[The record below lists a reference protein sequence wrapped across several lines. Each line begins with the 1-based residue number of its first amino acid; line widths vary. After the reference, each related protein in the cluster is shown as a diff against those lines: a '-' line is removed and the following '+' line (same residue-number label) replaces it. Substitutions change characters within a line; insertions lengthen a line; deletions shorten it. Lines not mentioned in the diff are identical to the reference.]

1 MEITGNMINYYY
13 VCNRKLWLFTHN
25 LGFENESSRVQ
36 IGKLIDEDS
45 YSKNEKHVIIDYVVN
60 IDMIKDWNILHE
72 IKKSN
77 SIEEAAEWQLKYYI
91 YYLRKKGIDIR
102 KGIIDYP
109 SIKKR
114 IEIIYTDEDEN
125 KIEELLQRIRNI
137 VNLKH
142 APKIIDDKICRSCA
156 YYEYCYI

>member
-45 YSKNEKHVIIDYVVN
+45 YSKNEKHVMIDYVVN
-60 IDMIKDWNILHE
+60 IDMIKDWNILYE

-91 YYLRKKGIDIR
+91 YYLR
-102 KGIIDYP
+102 
-109 SIKKR
+109 KR

>member
-1 MEITGNMINYYY
+1 
-13 VCNRKLWLFTHN
+13 
-25 LGFENESSRVQ
+25 
-36 IGKLIDEDS
+36 
-45 YSKNEKHVIIDYVVN
+45 
-60 IDMIKDWNILHE
+60 MIKDWNILHE

>member
-45 YSKNEKHVIIDYVVN
+45 YSKNEKHVMIDYVVN

-77 SIEEAAEWQLKYYI
+77 SI
-91 YYLRKKGIDIR
+91 D
-102 KGIIDYP
+102 P

>member
-1 MEITGNMINYYY
+1 MFVTENFG
-13 VCNRKLWLFTHN
+13 LFTHN

-45 YSKNEKHVIIDYVVN
+45 YSKNEKHVMIDYVVN